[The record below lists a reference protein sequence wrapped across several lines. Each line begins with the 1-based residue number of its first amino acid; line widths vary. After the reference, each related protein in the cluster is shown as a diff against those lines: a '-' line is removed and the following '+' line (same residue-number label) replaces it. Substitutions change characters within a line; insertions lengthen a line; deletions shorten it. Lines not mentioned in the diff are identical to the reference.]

1 MSSTGDNQTTPSA
14 EWRSP
19 PEDQEGL
26 SAYVETLRE
35 RIMVVVVTFALV
47 MFGAIIYVLTAD
59 DVYNASAD
67 VLVSPVPAS
76 AGSPALGVPVI
87 RESSD
92 PTRDV
97 ETAAK
102 LITTTAVAERV
113 KRVLGSD
120 ESPGDLLD
128 DVAAVP
134 VAQSQLVDVT
144 GESDNPEEAANLA
157 NAFATEAVAERSAQ
171 LRAIVDRQ
179 KAALEEQ
186 FGQNSA
192 VIRDLAV
199 LERIASS
206 SELQVANPATAP
218 DQPTSPRRKLSLA
231 AAAIA
236 GVILGIA
243 LAFAWNAIDP
253 RLRRE
258 EQLRRRY
265 RLPILGRVP
274 QQTRYPGGPLA
285 PKNLTAATSEAFR
298 TLRGTLTGAARAGS
312 HRAILVTGSS
322 PSEGK
327 TTTAIN
333 LASALAAG
341 GKSVILIEG
350 DLRKPTIGQSLG
362 VAPRHGLVSV
372 LMESISIE
380 DALIPTETF
389 GSRLRLLLA
398 DYSGDWISELFTL
411 PVAHRLV
418 DDARELADYVII
430 DSPPLADVVDVLPL
444 ARYVDDVLVVARL
457 GHTRLKKLSELA
469 DLLAENGIKP
479 AGFALVG
486 TARPSKSSYQ
496 YYVARGE
503 PLARSGAAAGAPA
516 AFGSN
521 GETGDDGAG
530 DSSLSPPRSVS

>member
-1 MSSTGDNQTTPSA
+1 MAAARETTAAGPSPD
-14 EWRSP
+14 WLSP

-35 RIMVVVVTFALV
+35 RILVVVVTFSLV
-47 MFGAIIYVLTAD
+47 MAGAILYVLTAD
-59 DVYNASAD
+59 DVYKASAD

-76 AGSPALGVPVI
+76 AGSPALGVPWI

-97 ETAAK
+97 ETAARV
-102 LITTTAVAERV
+102 ITTTAVAERV
-113 KRVLGSD
+113 KRVLNSD
-120 ESPGDLLD
+120 ESAGDLQEE
-128 DVAAVP
+128 VTATP

-144 GESDNPEEAANLA
+144 GEGDTPQEAADIA
-157 NAFATEAVAERSAQ
+157 NAFATEAVKDRSEQ
-171 LRAIVDRQ
+171 LTAIVERQ
-179 KAALEEQ
+179 KEAIEGE
-186 FGQNSA
+186 FGPNSA
-192 VIRDLAV
+192 VAQDFVV
-199 LERIASS
+199 LERLADS
-206 SELQVANPATAP
+206 SELQVADPASPP
-218 DQPTSPRRKLSLA
+218 DRPASPRRKLSLA

-236 GVILGIA
+236 GLILGIA
-243 LAFAWNAIDP
+243 LAFAWQAIDP

-274 QQTRYPGGPLA
+274 QQARFGSGPLA
-285 PKNLTAATSEAFR
+285 PKSLTAATSEAFR
-298 TLRGTLTGAARAGS
+298 TLRGTLTGATRAGT

-327 TTTAIN
+327 STTAIN

-341 GKSVILIEG
+341 GKNVILIEG

-362 VAPRHGLVSV
+362 VAPKYGLVSV
-372 LMESISIE
+372 LMESVSIE

-389 GSRLRLLLA
+389 GPRLRLLLA
-398 DYSGDWISELFTL
+398 DYAGDWISELFTL
-411 PVAHRLV
+411 PVAQQLV
-418 DDARELADYVII
+418 DDARQLADYVII
-430 DSPPLADVVDVLPL
+430 DSPPLADVIDVLPL
-444 ARYVDDVLVVARL
+444 ARHVDDVLIVARL
-457 GHTRLKKLSELA
+457 GHTRLKKLAELA
-469 DLLAENGIKP
+469 DLMAENSIKP

-503 PLARSGAAAGAPA
+503 PLARPGAVNPVYGA
-516 AFGSN
+516 N
-521 GETGDDGAG
+521 GEGDGDSAG
-530 DSSLSPPRSVS
+530 DPTLAPPRPYS

>member
-1 MSSTGDNQTTPSA
+1 MADAGQKTSTAD
-14 EWRSP
+14 WLSP
-19 PEDQEGL
+19 PEEQEGL

-35 RIMVVVVTFALV
+35 RFLVVIITFALV
-47 MFGAIIYVLTAD
+47 MAGGILYVLTAED
-59 DVYNASAD
+59 KYETSAD

-76 AGSPALGVPVI
+76 AGSPAIGIPVI

-102 LITTTAVAERV
+102 VITTTAVAERV
-113 KRVLGSD
+113 KRVLNSD
-120 ESPGDLLD
+120 ETPGDLLD
-128 DVAAVP
+128 DVSATP
-134 VAQSQLVDVT
+134 VAQSQLVAVT
-144 GESDNPEEAANLA
+144 AESDTAEGAAALA
-157 NAFATEAVAERSAQ
+157 NAFAEEAVKERSEQ
-171 LRAIVDRQ
+171 LQAIVDRQ
-179 KAALEEQ
+179 NEALEGELGRDSSVQ
-186 FGQNSA
+186 
-192 VIRDLAV
+192 RDLAV
-199 LERIASS
+199 LERLAES
-206 SELQVANPATAP
+206 SELQVSDPASAP
-218 DQPTSPRRKLSLA
+218 SQPDSPRRKLSLF

-236 GVILGIA
+236 GLILGIA

-274 QQTRYPGGPLA
+274 QQARFGSGPLA
-285 PKNLTAATSEAFR
+285 PKALTAATSEAFR
-298 TLRGTLTGAARAGS
+298 TLRGTLTGRTRPGTS
-312 HRAILVTGSS
+312 RSILVTGSS
-322 PSEGK
+322 PNEGK

-341 GKSVILIEG
+341 GKNVILIEG

-372 LMESISIE
+372 LMESIRLE

-389 GSRLRLLLA
+389 GPRLRLLLA

-411 PVAHRLV
+411 PIAQRLV
-418 DDARELADYVII
+418 DDARQLADYVII
-430 DSPPLADVVDVLPL
+430 DSPPLADVIDVLPL

-457 GHTRLKKLSELA
+457 GHTRLKKLAELA
-469 DLLAENGIKP
+469 DLLAENDIKP

-486 TARPSKSSYQ
+486 TARPPKSSYQ

-503 PLARSGAAAGAPA
+503 PLATVNPVYGA
-516 AFGSN
+516 N
-521 GETGDDGAG
+521 GGDGAG
-530 DSSLSPPRSVS
+530 DPTLAPPRSTT

>member
-1 MSSTGDNQTTPSA
+1 MAAAGETPTTTPSA
-14 EWRSP
+14 DWLSP
-19 PEDQEGL
+19 PVDQEGL

-35 RIMVVVVTFALV
+35 RIMVVIVTFALV
-47 MFGAIIYVLTAD
+47 MAGAILYVLTAE
-59 DVYNASAD
+59 DVYTAGAD

-76 AGSPALGVPVI
+76 AGSPAIGVPVI

-102 LITTTAVAERV
+102 LITTTAVAQRV
-113 KRVLGSD
+113 KRVLNSD
-120 ESPGDLLD
+120 ESTGDLLEE
-128 DVAAVP
+128 VTAVP

-144 GESDNPEEAANLA
+144 GEGDTAQVAADLA
-157 NAFATEAVAERSAQ
+157 NAFATEAVAERSEQ
-171 LRAIVDRQ
+171 LKAIVDRQ
-179 KAALEEQ
+179 RAALEDQ
-186 FGQNSA
+186 FGANSA

-199 LERIASS
+199 LERLAES
-206 SELQVANPATAP
+206 SELQVSDPASPP

-231 AAAIA
+231 AAAVA
-236 GVILGIA
+236 GIILGIA

-274 QQTRYPGGPLA
+274 QQARFGSGPLA
-285 PKNLTAATSEAFR
+285 PKSLSAATSEAFR
-298 TLRGTLTGAARAGS
+298 TLRGTLTGATRVGT

-362 VAPRHGLVSV
+362 VAPKHGLVSV

-380 DALIPTETF
+380 EALIPTETF
-389 GSRLRLLLA
+389 GPRLRLLLA

-411 PVAHRLV
+411 PVARQLV
-418 DDARELADYVII
+418 EDARRLADFVII
-430 DSPPLADVVDVLPL
+430 DSPPLADVIDVLPL
-444 ARYVDDVLVVARL
+444 ARDVDDVLVVARL
-457 GHTRLKKLSELA
+457 GHTRLKKLAELA
-469 DLLAENGIKP
+469 DLLAENSIKP

-503 PLARSGAAAGAPA
+503 PLARPGAVNPVYGP
-516 AFGSN
+516 N
-521 GETGDDGAG
+521 GEGGGDDAG
-530 DSSLSPPRSVS
+530 DPSLTPPRSYS

>member
-1 MSSTGDNQTTPSA
+1 MADSGDTTSAGPSPD
-14 EWRSP
+14 WLSP

-35 RIMVVVVTFALV
+35 RILVVVVTFSLV
-47 MFGAIIYVLTAD
+47 MAGAILYVLTAD
-59 DVYNASAD
+59 DVYKASAD

-76 AGSPALGVPVI
+76 SSGSAVLGIPAI

-113 KRVLGSD
+113 KRVLNSD

-128 DVAAVP
+128 DVTAVP

-144 GESDNPEEAANLA
+144 GEADTPEDAADIA
-157 NAFATEAVAERSAQ
+157 NGFATESVNERSEQ
-171 LRAIVDRQ
+171 LTAIVERQ
-179 KAALEEQ
+179 TEALQDQ
-186 FGQNSA
+186 FGNNSA
-192 VIRDLAV
+192 VARDLAV
-199 LERIASS
+199 LERVADS
-206 SELQVANPATAP
+206 SELSVSDPASPPERPA
-218 DQPTSPRRKLSLA
+218 SPRRKLSLA

-236 GVILGIA
+236 GLILGVA
-243 LAFAWNAIDP
+243 LAFAWQAIDP

-274 QQTRYPGGPLA
+274 QQARFGAGPLA
-285 PKNLTAATSEAFR
+285 PKSLTAATSEAFR
-298 TLRGTLTGAARAGS
+298 TLRGTLTGATRAGN

-341 GKSVILIEG
+341 GKNVILIEG

-362 VAPRHGLVSV
+362 VAPKHGLVSV
-372 LMESISIE
+372 LMESVSIE

-389 GSRLRLLLA
+389 GPRLRLLLA

-411 PVAHRLV
+411 PVAQQLI
-418 DDARELADYVII
+418 DDTRQLADYVII
-430 DSPPLADVVDVLPL
+430 DSPPLADVIDVLPL
-444 ARYVDDVLVVARL
+444 ARHVDDVLIVARL
-457 GHTRLKKLSELA
+457 GHTRLKKLAELA
-469 DLLAENGIKP
+469 DLMAENSIKP

-503 PLARSGAAAGAPA
+503 PLARPGAVNPVYGP
-516 AFGSN
+516 N
-521 GETGDDGAG
+521 GEGGEDVAG
-530 DSSLSPPRSVS
+530 DPTLAPPRSYT